1 MVKIRLNYEK
11 YDFLSCGV
19 TIEKYLEYFG
29 YKNPKSVGENAN
41 SARTVR
47 LF

>member
-1 MVKIRLNYEK
+1 MVKIKLNYEK

-29 YKNPKSVGENAN
+29 YNKTLSI
-41 SARTVR
+41 
-47 LF
+47 

>member
-29 YKNPKSVGENAN
+29 YKNPKSTYCATSNRLCEN
-41 SARTVR
+41 
-47 LF
+47 L